1 MKVFSVIG
9 TQGTIIVFEAPSYKR
24 AKRYKARLTRW
35 HMADDGESFRWTTRE
50 ERAAHP
56 SLRSV

>member
-9 TQGTIIVFEAPSYKR
+9 TKGTVIVFEAPSYKQ

-35 HMADDGESFRWTTRE
+35 HMADRGESFRWSTRE
-50 ERAAHP
+50 ERATRP
-56 SLRSV
+56 SLCSV